1 MKDSV
6 SCNGDTFLLS
16 ATPFLSWLGCL
27 NWVFLSIALKF
38 DRMKPVYFYLRGP
51 YDQI

>member
-16 ATPFLSWLGCL
+16 AAPFLSWLVGTQTGSFCQL
-27 NWVFLSIALKF
+27 
-38 DRMKPVYFYLRGP
+38 P
-51 YDQI
+51 